1 MIPILDCG
9 YGKFKCLLK
18 LIKKNNDDDEH
29 SQYKGNYRR
38 KVKREEK
45 EREEREREEIRESF
59 IKPD

>member
-1 MIPILDCG
+1 MIPILNCG

-38 KVKREEK
+38 KTK
-45 EREEREREEIRESF
+45 REEREREEIRESF